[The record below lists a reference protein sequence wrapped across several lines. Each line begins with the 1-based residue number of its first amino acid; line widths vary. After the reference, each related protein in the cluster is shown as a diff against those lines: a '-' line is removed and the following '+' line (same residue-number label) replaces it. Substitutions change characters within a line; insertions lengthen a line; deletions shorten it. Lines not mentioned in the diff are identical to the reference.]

1 MRLVPLSFV
10 KNRRGR
16 CLVSA
21 LIIMALVVSSFVLPV
36 HISKSSAAESTS
48 SYGLSNPTISN
59 GVTTWDCIYFGNYY
73 QSNSSTKEPIK
84 WRVLSIN
91 GNDAFLL
98 ADQNLDN
105 QPYNNQPWADVT
117 WATCALRTWLN
128 ETFLNN
134 AFSKDEQ
141 NAIKKTLVVNEN
153 NLEYGTNGGVDTTDK
168 VYLLS
173 IAEASN
179 SAYGFDS
186 EFYEDSETRVAM
198 NSIGEAGFW
207 LLRSPGR
214 YSASVALV
222 NSVGYG
228 YGYGGISTDTFSVRP
243 ALHLNL
249 SSSSLWRYAG
259 KVSSDGSVDL
269 PTPSP
274 TNTPAPVYSF
284 RRGID
289 NNSFCHNNGNDSN
302 WYCPYNAKYETDTKY
317 LKSISSGFYEY
328 LSLLNKSRSKW
339 DGSCYGIS
347 MGMTLNKGNKVNL
360 GAFNA
365 KSFYQLQPYSNEL
378 ARKYL
383 NFLYLSQFSSKY
395 GGLSLTAETTRT
407 DGSLSAT

>member
-16 CLVSA
+16 CLVSM
-21 LIIMALVVSSFVLPV
+21 LITLALVVSSFVLPV
-36 HISKSSAAESTS
+36 HISKSSAAESAS
-48 SYGLSNPTISN
+48 SYGLNNPTISN

-84 WRVLSIN
+84 WRVLSVN

-141 NAIKKTLVVNEN
+141 NAIEKTLVVNEN

-198 NSIGEAGFW
+198 NSIGEAGF
-207 LLRSPGR
+207 
-214 YSASVALV
+214 
-222 NSVGYG
+222 
-228 YGYGGISTDTFSVRP
+228 
-243 ALHLNL
+243 
-249 SSSSLWRYAG
+249 
-259 KVSSDGSVDL
+259 
-269 PTPSP
+269 
-274 TNTPAPVYSF
+274 
-284 RRGID
+284 
-289 NNSFCHNNGNDSN
+289 
-302 WYCPYNAKYETDTKY
+302 
-317 LKSISSGFYEY
+317 
-328 LSLLNKSRSKW
+328 
-339 DGSCYGIS
+339 
-347 MGMTLNKGNKVNL
+347 
-360 GAFNA
+360 
-365 KSFYQLQPYSNEL
+365 
-378 ARKYL
+378 
-383 NFLYLSQFSSKY
+383 
-395 GGLSLTAETTRT
+395 
-407 DGSLSAT
+407 

>member
-1 MRLVPLSFV
+1 MGLYLFWQLLQAIVQQ
-10 KNRRGR
+10 KNR
-16 CLVSA
+16 L
-21 LIIMALVVSSFVLPV
+21 
-36 HISKSSAAESTS
+36 
-48 SYGLSNPTISN
+48 N
-59 GVTTWDCIYFGNYY
+59 G
-73 QSNSSTKEPIK
+73 
-84 WRVLSIN
+84 RVLSIN

-128 ETFLNN
+128 EIFLNN

-249 SSSSLWRYAG
+249 SSSSFGVMLG
-259 KVSSDGSVDL
+259 KFLQMECGL
-269 PTPSP
+269 PTPP
-274 TNTPAPVYSF
+274 RQIHLHQCIV
-284 RRGID
+284 
-289 NNSFCHNNGNDSN
+289 
-302 WYCPYNAKYETDTKY
+302 
-317 LKSISSGFYEY
+317 SGVE
-328 LSLLNKSRSKW
+328 
-339 DGSCYGIS
+339 
-347 MGMTLNKGNKVNL
+347 
-360 GAFNA
+360 
-365 KSFYQLQPYSNEL
+365 
-378 ARKYL
+378 
-383 NFLYLSQFSSKY
+383 
-395 GGLSLTAETTRT
+395 
-407 DGSLSAT
+407 